1 MEDHE
6 AEKLINLSLCKM
18 ASRGFRRGGSS
29 LHKHLL
35 IASVLTKARSAFF
48 ENWYM
53 TDEFGEGSG
62 SGTEEEDDEDDS
74 TDESSAADTSD
85 DSIDEDEMAMNNN
98 QIVDPRLFVE
108 SEIELPA
115 DILSCVEKLGS
126 LGDMDFLS
134 HNNLS
139 ASVVGQ
145 SEEDMEASSGG
156 RGDGESTTAAAEM
169 YLELDAT
176 AAAPESVNNIDN
188 DSDISLRNNDDS
200 VTEDGLRVLSENSKA
215 SSASSNISFGSGRLN
230 FKRRRVSESESVPV
244 AEEGDNDDNFSSS
257 EASDLINTAKRLR
270 TSEMAAGE
278 VFDADE
284 KETDHFFGDGLDQT
298 GAVTVETMVAQENK
312 DRRVPCTSSSSNSSS
327 DEEFE
332 ESMEVD
338 QITNLVQYFS
348 FSHQKEDIAKPA
360 TTTNTTPTTTNSS
373 TASSSTKATKSSSN
387 ASAGLIRS
395 VSSPDLC
402 RELSNPPA
410 RCLVVTT

>member
-1 MEDHE
+1 MAGQE
-6 AEKLINLSLCKM
+6 AEKLISMSLCKM
-18 ASRGFRRGGSS
+18 ASSRGFRRGGSS

-53 TDEFGEGSG
+53 ND
-62 SGTEEEDDEDDS
+62 DDED
-74 TDESSAADTSD
+74 EGAGSSAEEDSIDSSSPETSD
-85 DSIDEDEMAMNNN
+85 DSIDEDDMGMNNN
-98 QIVDPRLFVE
+98 RIVDPALFVE

-126 LGDMDFLS
+126 LGEMDFL

-139 ASVVGQ
+139 ASVGQ
-145 SEEDMEASSGG
+145 SEEDMEASME
-156 RGDGESTTAAAEM
+156 RQEESTAAEL
-169 YLELDAT
+169 YLELAA
-176 AAAPESVNNIDN
+176 AAAPAIVNNIDS
-188 DSDISLRNNDDS
+188 DSDISLRNDD

-215 SSASSNISFGSGRLN
+215 SSATTTTSSNLSYGSGRLN
-230 FKRRRVSESESVPV
+230 FKRRRVSESESIPV
-244 AEEGDNDDNFSSS
+244 AEKDADSADDLPALKDNDLVN
-257 EASDLINTAKRLR
+257 AAKRIR
-270 TSEMAAGE
+270 TNEMAVGE
-278 VFDADE
+278 VFSEDK
-284 KETDHFFGDGLDQT
+284 KETDHFLGDGLDQAST
-298 GAVTVETMVAQENK
+298 EEMRVNK

-338 QITNLVQYFS
+338 QITSLVQYFS
-348 FSHQKEDIAKPA
+348 FTHQHEGLAKGAP
-360 TTTNTTPTTTNSS
+360 TNTPATTNSS
-373 TASSSTKATKSSSN
+373 TASTATKATKSSSN

-402 RELSNPPA
+402 RELSNPPP